1 MVFSSKHPLQPSGPP
16 PVALLK
22 RKHEEEQER
31 RMEFLRHCKAA
42 EAGAEGG
49 AAGSAGAGGSAA
61 GAAGAEGGAAGVA
74 NPPND
79 MTATEVMKF
88 IRMDGGMS
96 PSEKVKLRD
105 MLNADLFAGRPE
117 GLARA

>member
-1 MVFSSKHPLQPSGPP
+1 MQPAGPP

-49 AAGSAGAGGSAA
+49 AAGSSGAGGSAA

-79 MTATEVMKF
+79 MTAQFVMDF
-88 IRMDGGMS
+88 IRMDGGMV
-96 PSEKVKLRD
+96 PGEMVKLRD
-105 MLNADLFAGRPE
+105 MLSEEL
-117 GLARA
+117 GLTGVWAS

>member
-1 MVFSSKHPLQPSGPP
+1 MKRGPVQPSAPP
-16 PVALLK
+16 PAWKVAFFK
-22 RKHEEEQER
+22 RKR
-31 RMEFLRHCKAA
+31 ALEFAEAEAAAWDA

-79 MTATEVMKF
+79 MTAQFVMDF
-88 IRMDGGMS
+88 IRMDGGMV
-96 PSEKVKLRD
+96 PGEMVKLRD
-105 MLNADLFAGRPE
+105 MLSEELGLTGVWAG
-117 GLARA
+117 